1 MSIVTIG
8 IIVAVSV
15 CCILMICYA
24 VKVDMDEQRKEEEE
38 EEEEMKRIESE
49 FQELANRNPTLNQE
63 VIEDFNSQNLE
74 SEVEQE
80 ASYSKKEMQPV
91 PYNVAY
97 PAGENP

>member
-38 EEEEMKRIESE
+38 EEEEEEPMVGILGPNYRPGDIFEYAALFLKQRQDEE
-49 FQELANRNPTLNQE
+49 RRKVNLALKQRR
-63 VIEDFNSQNLE
+63 
-74 SEVEQE
+74 E
-80 ASYSKKEMQPV
+80 ASQLK
-91 PYNVAY
+91 
-97 PAGENP
+97 